1 MGLECLRERARE
13 AQDASS
19 GGARSRRLAAG
30 SERTL
35 YKCDTSMPLTFL
47 LHSDENNNSTSLAAK
62 RCVMLSR
69 AAGALTRDV
78 SAWPRGDSLAEPCVV
93 AGAPALDTDELEEF
107 AAPFSRYCKKP
118 TPDMEDGTNG
128 TNGTRGRERWRTRGV
143 RQEEKDRTSVGALFS
158 SRKFDRSIDRSIERE
173 CRLPRASESN
183 PLICHLSIPQPVAAG
198 LPSASPSADGLFCG
212 LVFLAPF
219 SHFALPV
226 SGRFRVAAGT
236 K

>member
-1 MGLECLRERARE
+1 
-13 AQDASS
+13 
-19 GGARSRRLAAG
+19 
-30 SERTL
+30 
-35 YKCDTSMPLTFL
+35 MPLTFL

-128 TNGTRGRERWRTRGV
+128 TNGTRGRERDGE
-143 RQEEKDRTSVGALFS
+143 QEEYGREGAGPHIGWRAF
-158 SRKFDRSIDRSIERE
+158 FEPQVRSIDRSID
-173 CRLPRASESN
+173 RARVS
-183 PLICHLSIPQPVAAG
+183 L
-198 LPSASPSADGLFCG
+198 ASCQ
-212 LVFLAPF
+212 
-219 SHFALPV
+219 
-226 SGRFRVAAGT
+226 RI
-236 K
+236 